1 MPNTIRIK
9 GGHPISENLS
19 TITVGDKTTCLEISD
34 KNGARIT
41 GDLSVTD
48 DIGCDIMA
56 SNTITT
62 NTISGGGDG
71 IEIQSEGDFRFN
83 PSGSASDVTIDNRL
97 VDSMVGQGKELLPE
111 IEGALDDYFGDYE
124 VLAVEMQLY
133 EPIKTEEEYVFKGYI
148 DAVVATPDK
157 KVHIFD
163 WKTCSWGWDAKRRS
177 DKMTT
182 YQLTLYKHF
191 FAQKMGVDPKD
202 IETHFA
208 LLKRTAKKNK
218 VEFFRVTSGPRKTQN
233 ALKMLNTALHNI
245 KKQRYIKNRLSCRNC
260 NFRHTEQCP

>member
-1 MPNTIRIK
+1 VPHISYSELKDWVFCAFYHKLTRIEKLK
-9 GGHPISENLS
+9 GFKGNEYTAFGTAVHNVCEKKLLKENIDFGVYFTDS
-19 TITVGDKTTCLEISD
+19 FADCIDKL
-34 KNGARIT
+34 
-41 GDLSVTD
+41 
-48 DIGCDIMA
+48 
-56 SNTITT
+56 
-62 NTISGGGDG
+62 
-71 IEIQSEGDFRFN
+71 
-83 PSGSASDVTIDNRL
+83 PPDVAINNRL
-97 VDSMVGQGKELLPE
+97 VEDMVGQGKELLPE
-111 IEGALDDYFGDYE
+111 IEIALDDYFGEYE
-124 VLAVEMQLY
+124 VLAVELPLY
-133 EPIKTEEEYVFKGYI
+133 EPIKTEEEYLFKGYI

-163 WKTCSWGWDAKRRS
+163 WKTCSWGWDSKRRS

-191 FAQKMGVDPKD
+191 FAQKMDLEPKD